1 MRWSSELYGRMDRM
15 PRRPEV
21 PGLTG
26 DAERAHRSVQAE
38 SRLLVI
44 RALVTCGPLTG
55 AELVAATALPATTTR
70 NSLRELRELG
80 YVELVDAGASMREI
94 RYRLLRDKLTTDL
107 LVFVGW
113 VLSDAR

>member
-1 MRWSSELYGRMDRM
+1 MECM
-15 PRRPEV
+15 PRRPDV

-26 DAERAHRSVQAE
+26 DAARAHRSVQAE

-44 RALVTCGPLTG
+44 RSLVTYGPLTG
-55 AELVAATALPATTTR
+55 AELIESTPLPATTIR
-70 NSLRELRELG
+70 NALRELRELG
-80 YVELVDAGASMREI
+80 YVDLVDPNASVREV

-113 VLSDAR
+113 VLSDTH